1 MRRVVGALI
10 ALAAIAGAAASQPS
24 VEMRRAAEARA
35 AAEKAAGPSRQ
46 RAKDALD
53 TYLDRLKSSALAAAS
68 LPPLRAQ
75 IALLRTEKFD
85 GQLAKTLEDWL
96 EGEKDWEPFRREF
109 SLYGLAGEGDRL
121 GLLHGMAA
129 SDLASELLV
138 HDARENGAAAR
149 FVIGRG
155 APFAAA
161 AARVSVPGL
170 AAPIVVVL
178 AKPFSVTSLKD

>member
-1 MRRVVGALI
+1 MEGKNRGVMRRVVGALI

-24 VEMRRAAEARA
+24 VELRRAAEARA
-35 AAEKAAGPSRQ
+35 AAEKAAGASRQ

-109 SLYGLAGEGDRL
+109 TIYGLGGEGDKL
-121 GLLHGMAA
+121 GLLHGMAVA
-129 SDLASELLV
+129 DLASELLV
-138 HDARENGAAAR
+138 REAREAGSSSR
-149 FVIGRG
+149 IIVGRG
-155 APFAAA
+155 QPFAAA
-161 AARVSVPGL
+161 AARVTVPGL
-170 AAPIVVVL
+170 SAPIVV
-178 AKPFSVTSLKD
+178 